1 MRASRS
7 ACAPCFSL
15 LSSRRTRRRLGNGEL
30 GGVLGP
36 GNMSERSVASASARA
51 SLLPA
56 GRHIRD
62 TDGGIARF
70 IRADDETHGG
80 GRDSTRRG
88 ASRRLED
95 SVEARGRYYRGGA
108 GKQLRRHSAF
118 LGLDKTLSRRIPRP
132 AVPHRGSSS
141 GAHGYVG
148 YGRYFRADS
157 PGRRS
162 ARHASRRAFV
172 ASSAPR
178 AEKRHA
184 RPRVERGAARR
195 TPATA
200 SRVAVRRAASPLAA
214 RRSETSRG
222 ALADPSSRL
231 PRLRRASSR
240 RARRPATAAAARRRR
255 RRHPLRARCSTRTP
269 WTIPSCARR

>member
-70 IRADDETHGG
+70 TRGRRNETRGG

-95 SVEARGRYYRGGA
+95 SVEARGRYCRGRA

-118 LGLDKTLSRRIPRP
+118 LGLDKTRSRRIPRP
-132 AVPHRGSSS
+132 AVAHRGSSS

-184 RPRVERGAARR
+184 RPRRARRGAPHPRDGVARR
-195 TPATA
+195 RPP
-200 SRVAVRRAASPLAA
+200 RALRSPLAA
-214 RRSETSRG
+214 PRRRE
-222 ALADPSSRL
+222 APSPTR
-231 PRLRRASSR
+231 RRASPVSA
-240 RARRPATAAAARRRR
+240 ARRPATAAGR
-255 RRHPLRARCSTRTP
+255 RRHPPRARCSTRTP
-269 WTIPSCARR
+269 WTTPSCERR